1 MKFKLFSLLAAA
13 LALAA
18 LLVFRLPES
27 QAAAQ
32 TDTAHL
38 TSAVALETAMPQSCS
53 NLVLPNPAVEPDRG
67 IAVRQRQEDCA
78 FAELERQRQ
87 EAWDEDPTVNVVWE

>member
-27 QAAAQ
+27 QAATQ
-32 TDTAHL
+32 TDAAHQP
-38 TSAVALETAMPQSCS
+38 SAVALKTAMPQGCS
-53 NLVLPNPAVEPDRG
+53 NLVLPNPELEPDRW

-87 EAWDEDPTVNVVWE
+87 EAWDEDPAVNVVWE

>member
-27 QAAAQ
+27 QAATQ
-32 TDTAHL
+32 TDAAHQP
-38 TSAVALETAMPQSCS
+38 SAVALKTAMPQGCS
-53 NLVLPNPAVEPDRG
+53 NLVLPNPELEPDRW

-78 FAELERQRQ
+78 FVELERQRQ
-87 EAWDEDPTVNVVWE
+87 EAWDEDPAVNVVWE